1 MKSRLAIY
9 MNLGRRILVFTKTS
23 KIYVMG
29 LARDGWGKLKDNPW
43 TISVITLLLLQ
54 AAPSHAQ
61 VQVEQANTDTE
72 SVVVEAAAGKAAEN
86 LLRPVALSKKDWDLT
101 RAYFDVFSIL
111 SKENSCSSFYGGPR
125 TATTVLNRFV
135 TLVRPG
141 SLVREVTFQM
151 KGRPRLVHD
160 GPSNTSYRLFDNSV
174 VNVDGAFYQRRED
187 LPRKFPADV
196 GTFRPGTRP
205 ARALI
210 LLHELGHLIQ
220 GHDGDWLLPDDGND
234 DRRSR
239 ANTVRV
245 QAACRAQLAGLK

>member
-1 MKSRLAIY
+1 MKSRLATY
-9 MNLGRRILVFTKTS
+9 VNLGRRIL
-23 KIYVMG
+23 G
-29 LARDGWGKLKDNPW
+29 
-43 TISVITLLLLQ
+43 SVITLLWLQ
-54 AAPSHAQ
+54 TAPSHAQ
-61 VQVEQANTDTE
+61 QVQVERANTDTE

-86 LLRPVALSKKDWDLT
+86 LLRPVLSKKDWDLT
-101 RAYFDVFSIL
+101 RAYSDVFSIL

-220 GHDGDWLLPDDGND
+220 SHDGDWLLPNDGND

-245 QAACRAQLAGLK
+245 QAACRAQLEGLK

>member
-1 MKSRLAIY
+1 MSLW
-9 MNLGRRILVFTKTS
+9 TS
-23 KIYVMG
+23 
-29 LARDGWGKLKDNPW
+29 
-43 TISVITLLLLQ
+43 SVITLLLLP
-54 AAPSHAQ
+54 AVPSHAQ
-61 VQVEQANTDTE
+61 QVQVKQASTDTDL
-72 SVVVEAAAGKAAEN
+72 VVVEAAAGKAAEN
-86 LLRPVALSKKDWDLT
+86 LPLPMAFAKKDWDLT
-101 RAYFDVFSIL
+101 RAYSDVFSIL

-125 TATTVLNRFV
+125 PATTVLNRFV

-141 SLVREVTFQM
+141 SLGREVTFQM
-151 KGRPRLVHD
+151 KGPPRLVHD
-160 GPSNTSYRLFDNSV
+160 GPSNMSYRLFDNSV
-174 VNVDGAFYQRRED
+174 VNIDGAFYQRRED

-245 QAACRAQLAGLK
+245 QAACRAQLEGLK

>member
-1 MKSRLAIY
+1 MKSRLATY
-9 MNLGRRILVFTKTS
+9 MNLGRRILVFT
-23 KIYVMG
+23 
-29 LARDGWGKLKDNPW
+29 LRDSWGKLKDNQW
-43 TISVITLLLLQ
+43 TSCVITLLLLQ
-54 AAPSHAQ
+54 AAPPHAQQ
-61 VQVEQANTDTE
+61 VQVEQANNDTE
-72 SVVVEAAAGKAAEN
+72 SVVVEAAACKAAEN
-86 LLRPVALSKKDWDLT
+86 LLPPVALSKKDWDLT
-101 RAYFDVFSIL
+101 HAYFDVFSIL

-135 TLVRPG
+135 TLVRPE

-151 KGRPRLVHD
+151 KGRPRFVHD
-160 GPSNTSYRLFDNSV
+160 GPSNTSYRLFDNIV

-245 QAACRAQLAGLK
+245 QAACRTQLEGLK

>member
-1 MKSRLAIY
+1 MKSRLVTHV
-9 MNLGRRILVFTKTS
+9 NLGRLILVF
-23 KIYVMG
+23 M
-29 LARDGWGKLKDNPW
+29 LF
-43 TISVITLLLLQ
+43 Q

-61 VQVEQANTDTE
+61 QVQVEQGNTDTE
-72 SVVVEAAAGKAAEN
+72 SVMVESAAGKAN
-86 LLRPVALSKKDWDLT
+86 LLRPVGLLKKDWDLT

-125 TATTVLNRFV
+125 TGTTVLNRFA
-135 TLVRPG
+135 TLVRPA

-151 KGRPRLVHD
+151 KGRPQLVHD
-160 GPSNTSYRLFDNSV
+160 GPSNTLYRLFDNNV
-174 VNVDGAFYQRRED
+174 VNVAGAFYQRRED
-187 LPRKFPADV
+187 LSRKFPADV
-196 GTFRPGTRP
+196 GNFRPGTRP

-245 QAACRAQLAGLK
+245 QAACRTQLERLK

>member
-1 MKSRLAIY
+1 MKSRLATYI
-9 MNLGRRILVFTKTS
+9 NPGRRILVFTLLAVIATTS
-23 KIYVMG
+23 G
-29 LARDGWGKLKDNPW
+29 
-43 TISVITLLLLQ
+43 VIMLLLLQ
-54 AAPSHAQ
+54 VSPSHAQQ
-61 VQVEQANTDTE
+61 VQVEQANADTE
-72 SVVVEAAAGKAAEN
+72 PVVVEAAAGSKAAEN
-86 LLRPVALSKKDWDLT
+86 LPLPMAFAKKDWDLT

-111 SKENSCSSFYGGPR
+111 SNENPCSSFYGGPR
-125 TATTVLNRFV
+125 TATTVINRFV
-135 TLVRPG
+135 ILVRPG

-245 QAACRAQLAGLK
+245 QAACRAQLEGLK